1 MARRNRGGTPGV
13 LLFHTVVITLMIYAV
28 LGYVLSRRPPA
39 ELSGQV
45 RSALGILPTLI
56 ALINATALVCL
67 LAGWKA
73 VRAGRI
79 AAHRRFMLA
88 AVTLIGVFLVL
99 YVTRVALGGVKAFPG
114 PPEVR
119 RYVYL
124 PALMVHVVLSIL
136 TVPPVV
142 FNVATGLRLRIDEVP
157 TTAHPRVG
165 RVAVTLWSVSLAL
178 GILVYLLLNVFY

>member
-1 MARRNRGGTPGV
+1 MARRNPTGTPGAPLV
-13 LLFHTVVITLMIYAV
+13 GTAAITLVAYAV

-39 ELSGQV
+39 EVSPQV
-45 RSALGILPTLI
+45 RHALGILPTLI
-56 ALINATALVCL
+56 ALVNATALVFL

-79 AAHRRFMLA
+79 AAHRRFMLG
-88 AVTLIGVFLVL
+88 AVALIAVFLVL

-119 RYVYL
+119 RYIYL
-124 PALMVHVVLSIL
+124 PALTVHVVLSIL

-142 FNVATGLRLRIDEVP
+142 FNVLTGLGRRIDDVS